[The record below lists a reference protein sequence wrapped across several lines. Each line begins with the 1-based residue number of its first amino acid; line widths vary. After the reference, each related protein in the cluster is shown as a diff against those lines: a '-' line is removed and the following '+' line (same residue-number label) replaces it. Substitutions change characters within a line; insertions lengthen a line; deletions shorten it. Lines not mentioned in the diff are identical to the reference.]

1 MADDAADVGSQRF
14 RQLVKQLRAFEGRR
28 DVFPAFEQRFAF
40 ASAKCGVI
48 DQSADVVRNRLRP
61 QTKQPRLF
69 QGRPAVCFL
78 VDGRQSG
85 KAAEAF
91 DVVFNCRCRQ
101 KQKRRRFKQNVFE
114 TFIVCGKAS
123 VGKKFFYFFQPFA
136 AAGRQ
141 QRGMFLFPVINAS
154 GFVRTDA
161 ETAVKLNGGEGGGL
175 GRRFDYAGDF
185 FGRFGR
191 GSGRG

>member
-1 MADDAADVGSQRF
+1 MLSSIVDAG
-14 RQLVKQLRAFEGRR
+14 
-28 DVFPAFEQRFAF
+28 
-40 ASAKCGVI
+40 
-48 DQSADVVRNRLRP
+48 RNRSDGASSKMCLKRSSSAARP
-61 QTKQPRLF
+61 LSVKSF
-69 QGRPAVCFL
+69 
-78 VDGRQSG
+78 
-85 KAAEAF
+85 
-91 DVVFNCRCRQ
+91 
-101 KQKRRRFKQNVFE
+101 
-114 TFIVCGKAS
+114 FIS
-123 VGKKFFYFFQPFA
+123 FSRSPP
-136 AAGRQ
+136 AGRQ